1 VIVAALPTRSLAEAV
16 GDVAGVDVVVWR
28 GEGEP
33 ERAGEIELLVPDY
46 LRTRTIMGELARLP
60 RLRVVQL
67 QTAGYDAV
75 LDLVPP
81 HVRLASA
88 RGVHDDATAELALG
102 LTIASLRGIDVAVR
116 ESGHW
121 RQDTTRRSLA
131 DSNVAILGYGSIG
144 RAIAERMIACRA
156 RVTGVAT
163 SRRTDDVVGEVLTP
177 LDVDWASQHVVVVV
191 LPLNE
196 ETRHVVDAAFLAK
209 LSDGTLV
216 VNVGRGALLDT
227 DAVLAETGRL
237 RFALD
242 VTDPEP
248 LPDGHPLW
256 TAPGTLITPHIAGG
270 TTAMLPRMAALVR
283 DQLERLRDGR
293 PLLNLVGP
301 PGGDGSS
308 R

>member
-1 VIVAALPTRSLAEAV
+1 VIVAAVPTPALADAIGEV
-16 GDVAGVDVVVWR
+16 SGVEVLVWPGGDL
-28 GEGEP
+28 P
-33 ERAGEIELLVPDY
+33 ERADEVDLIVPDY
-46 LRTRTIMGELARLP
+46 IRGRTAVRVLDRFP
-60 RLRVVQL
+60 RLRAVQL

-81 HVRLASA
+81 SIPLMSA

-116 ESGHW
+116 ETGTWH
-121 RQDTTRRSLA
+121 QDTRRRSLA
-131 DSNVAILGYGSIG
+131 DSRVAILGYGSIG
-144 RAIAERMIACRA
+144 RSVAQRMLACRA
-156 RVTGVAT
+156 VVTGVA
-163 SRRTDDVVGEVLTP
+163 RTARDDDLVGRVLSAGE
-177 LDVDWASQHVVVVV
+177 VDWAAQHVVVVV
-191 LPLNE
+191 LPLSE
-196 ETRHVVDAAFLAK
+196 ATRHVVDAAFLAR
-209 LSDGTLV
+209 LADGTLV

-227 DAVLAETGRL
+227 DAALAEAGRL

-248 LPDGHPLW
+248 LPEGHPLW
-256 TAPGTLITPHIAGG
+256 TAPGVLITPHIAGG

-293 PLLNLVGP
+293 PLRNVVP
-301 PGGDGSS
+301 

>member
-1 VIVAALPTRSLAEAV
+1 VIVAAVPTQALADAIGAV
-16 GDVAGVDVVVWR
+16 DGVQVLVWPGGDL
-28 GEGEP
+28 P
-33 ERAGEIELLVPDY
+33 ERVGEIELVVPDY
-46 LRTRTIMGELARLP
+46 IRGRSTVRMLGGFP
-60 RLRVVQL
+60 RLRAVQL

-81 HVRLASA
+81 SVDLLSA

-116 ESGHW
+116 ETGHW

-131 DSNVAILGYGSIG
+131 DSNVVVLGYGSIG
-144 RAIAERMIACRA
+144 RAVARRMLACQA
-156 RVTGVAT
+156 DVTGVAT
-163 SRRTDDVVGEVLTP
+163 SSRDDDLVGRVMTDAE
-177 LDVDWASQHVVVVV
+177 VDWAAQHVVVVV
-191 LPLNE
+191 LPLAE
-196 ETRHVVDAAFLAK
+196 ATRHVVDAPFLAR
-209 LSDGTLV
+209 LSDGALV
-216 VNVGRGALLDT
+216 VNVGRGPLLDT
-227 DAVLAETGRL
+227 AAVLAEAGRL

-256 TAPGTLITPHIAGG
+256 SAPGVLITPHIAGG

-283 DQLERLRDGR
+283 DQLERYRDGR
-293 PLLNLVGP
+293 PLRNVV
-301 PGGDGSS
+301 D

>member
-1 VIVAALPTRSLAEAV
+1 VIVAAVQSQALADAV
-16 GDVAGVDVVVWR
+16 GDVEGV
-28 GEGEP
+28 
-33 ERAGEIELLVPDY
+33 ELLVWPRGEDLPPRADEVEFVVPDY
-46 LRTRTIMGELARLP
+46 IRARTTARRLAGLP

-75 LDLVPP
+75 IDLVPAG
-81 HVRLASA
+81 LDLLSA

-116 ESGHW
+116 EHGHW

-131 DSNVAILGYGSIG
+131 DSRVVILGYGSIG
-144 RAIAERMIACRA
+144 RSIARRMLACSA
-156 RVTGVAT
+156 VVTGVAT
-163 SRRTDDVVGEVLTP
+163 TVRDDDLVGRVVTGD
-177 LDVDWASQHVVVVV
+177 DVDWSAQHVVVVV
-191 LPLNE
+191 LPLSE
-196 ETRHVVDAAFLAK
+196 TTRHSVDAAFLAR
-209 LSDGTLV
+209 LRDGALV
-216 VNVGRGALLDT
+216 VNVGRGALVDT
-227 DAVLAETGRL
+227 QAVLAEAGRL

-256 TAPGTLITPHIAGG
+256 TAPGVLITPHIAGG

-293 PLLNLVGP
+293 PLRNVVP
-301 PGGDGSS
+301 

>member
-1 VIVAALPTRSLAEAV
+1 MTIAAVQTQELADAV
-16 GDVAGVDVVVWR
+16 GGVAGVEVLVWT
-28 GEGEP
+28 GGDAP
-33 ERAGEIELLVPDY
+33 ERADEVELLVPDY
-46 LRTRTIMGELARLP
+46 IRARTTVRLLDRFP
-60 RLRVVQL
+60 RLRAVQL

-81 HVRLASA
+81 SLELLSA

-116 ESGHW
+116 ETGHW

-131 DSNVAILGYGSIG
+131 DSRVAVLGYGSIG
-144 RAIAERMIACRA
+144 RAVAGRMLACQA

-163 SRRTDDVVGEVLTP
+163 APRDDDLVGRVVTAGDL
-177 LDVDWASQHVVVVV
+177 DWAAQHVVVVV
-191 LPLNE
+191 LPLSE
-196 ETRHVVDAAFLAK
+196 ATRHVVDAPFLAR
-209 LSDGTLV
+209 LSDGALV
-216 VNVGRGALLDT
+216 VNVGRGPLLDT
-227 DAVLAETGRL
+227 DAVLAEAGRL

-248 LPDGHPLW
+248 LPDDHPLW
-256 TAPGTLITPHIAGG
+256 TAPGVLVTPHIAGG

-293 PLLNLVGP
+293 TLRNVVE
-301 PGGDGSS
+301 